1 MREYLEAD
9 EKAFGQVLKIYRKTN
24 NMTQKRVAEY
34 LGIDRSTYAKY
45 ETMRKPEID
54 VVLKLS
60 ALYNISLDEFMGSFF
75 SEAESPRRITS
86 TAVFS
91 SPEQKETLEVSLL
104 ERRLVLLYRNSIR
117 KAEIMKAAEAIFNAD
132 NDLIKEIE
140 GK

>member
-9 EKAFGQVLKIYRKTN
+9 EKTFGQVLKIYRKTN

-45 ETMRKPEID
+45 ETIRKPEID

-60 ALYNISLDEFMGSFF
+60 VLYNVSLDEFMGSFF
-75 SEAESPRRITS
+75 AETQPPRKITS

-91 SPEQKETLEVSLL
+91 APEEKETLEVSLL
-104 ERRLVLLYRNSIR
+104 EKRLVMLYRNSIR
-117 KAEIMKAAEAIFNAD
+117 KAEIMKTAERVFNAD
-132 NDLIKEIE
+132 NELIKEIE
-140 GK
+140 HN

>member
-1 MREYLEAD
+1 MREYLDAD
-9 EKAFGQVLKIYRKTN
+9 EKTFGQVLKIYRKTN

-60 ALYNISLDEFMGSFF
+60 VLYNISLDEFMSSFF
-75 SEAESPRRITS
+75 SEAEPPRKITS

-91 SPEQKETLEVSLL
+91 APEQKDMIEVSLL
-104 ERRLVLLYRNSIR
+104 EKRLVMLYRNSIR
-117 KAEIMKAAEAIFNAD
+117 KAEIMKTAEKIFNED
-132 NDLIKEIE
+132 NELIQEIE
-140 GK
+140 SN